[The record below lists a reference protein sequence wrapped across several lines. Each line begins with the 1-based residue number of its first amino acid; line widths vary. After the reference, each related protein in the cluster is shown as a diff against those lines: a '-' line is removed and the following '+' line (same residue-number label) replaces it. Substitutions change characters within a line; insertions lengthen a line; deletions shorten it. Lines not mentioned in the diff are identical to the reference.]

1 MIKIQ
6 MNIFLGMTYEMLKR
20 REKRVV
26 GPETGS
32 LVGSTV
38 TAIESAILSMLQSD
52 YLSLVAAFQ

>member
-1 MIKIQ
+1 
-6 MNIFLGMTYEMLKR
+6 MLKR

-52 YLSLVAAFQ
+52 YLSLVAAFQWVKRRKSQF